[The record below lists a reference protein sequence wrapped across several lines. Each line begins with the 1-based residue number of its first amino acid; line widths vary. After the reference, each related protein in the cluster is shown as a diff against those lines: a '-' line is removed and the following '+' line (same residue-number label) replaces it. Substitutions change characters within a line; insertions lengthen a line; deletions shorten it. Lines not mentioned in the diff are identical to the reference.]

1 MRLPGSLV
9 PGDNTSISPLQA
21 LLLPGHLAA
30 AGGRGL
36 PRIHGIHLRGAAG
49 RPLQADPAT
58 GEYRPHN
65 QNYICTLVTSAQ
77 IVAISLE
84 TAIQN
89 GGIAFVVL
97 GLTFESPISDM
108 ANMPIIAFFF
118 CSTGHNH
125 D

>member
-1 MRLPGSLV
+1 M
-9 PGDNTSISPLQA
+9 SPHQA
-21 LLLPGHLAA
+21 LLLPGDLAA
-30 AGGRGL
+30 AGGRRL
-36 PRIHGIHLRGAAG
+36 PRLHGLHIRGAAG
-49 RPLQADPAT
+49 RPLQADQAT
-58 GEYRPHN
+58 GEHSPH
-65 QNYICTLVTSAQ
+65 YCTDCELVPPAQ

-118 CSTGHNH
+118 CSTGPNH
-125 D
+125 I

>member
-1 MRLPGSLV
+1 MV
-9 PGDNTSISPLQA
+9 PGDNTSVSPLQA

-36 PRIHGIHLRGAAG
+36 PRIHGLHLRGAAG
-49 RPLQADPAT
+49 RPLQADQAT
-58 GEYRPHN
+58 GEYRTHN
-65 QNYICTLVTSAQ
+65 NTDCKLATSAQ

-125 D
+125 G

>member
-1 MRLPGSLV
+1 MEPMV

-21 LLLPGHLAA
+21 LLLPRHLAA

-49 RPLQADPAT
+49 RPLQADQAA

-65 QNYICTLVTSAQ
+65 IICKLVSSAQ

-125 D
+125 G